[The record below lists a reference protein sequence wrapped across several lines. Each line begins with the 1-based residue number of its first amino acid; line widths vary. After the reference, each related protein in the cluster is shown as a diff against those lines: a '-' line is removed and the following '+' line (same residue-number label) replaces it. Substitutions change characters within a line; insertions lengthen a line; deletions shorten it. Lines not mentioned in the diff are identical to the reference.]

1 MSRLPVSDDVLQQ
14 TLDTYHAFDDNQTLA
29 AEALDISRGA
39 LQHHLKQAALR
50 GMMGTEPVLQGF
62 HISKTT
68 AVLNGDGDI
77 VREFVQ
83 QKPERIEPYERMPN
97 HLISGVSALVGADGN
112 IIQQWIKTKAEAVA
126 QLALRDAIMA
136 EFESYRGAAQPIA
149 PPVETYSQIEQY
161 YPICDPHIGMLSW
174 GKQTGKPNDL
184 RIGTERLLAG
194 ADRLISLAPPAETAV
209 IIQTGDFFHA
219 DNQRNVTEASG
230 HQLDVDGRADKVKL
244 VGVKVLRRMID
255 LALHKHEKVIV
266 KNLKGNHDPE
276 SAAWLNI
283 SLGMFYENEP
293 RVEID
298 LDDGNNDIW
307 LHLFGRNYV
316 GATHGHT
323 MKPERMAMV
332 MADDRPDYW
341 GASDYR
347 WMIFGHIHHETVKEV
362 GSVRCESFRQPVP
375 KDAYAHS
382 HGYRAGSSMSS
393 VTLHETGGEIGR
405 HKINFPRSAA

>member
-1 MSRLPVSDDVLQQ
+1 MVSDEDLRRTV
-14 TLDTYHAFDDNQTLA
+14 DTYNAYDENQTKA
-29 AEALDISRGA
+29 AEALGIVRGA
-39 LQHHLKQAALR
+39 LQYRLKLAAR
-50 GMMGTEPVLQGF
+50 KGMLGTAPVLQGF
-62 HISKTT
+62 EISKTT
-68 AVLNGDGDI
+68 AVTNQDGDI
-77 VREFVQ
+77 VREFIQ
-83 QKPERIEPYERMPN
+83 QRPERIEPYLHPAG
-97 HLISGVSALVGADGN
+97 HAISGVSALVGADGN

-126 QLALRDAIMA
+126 HAQLIDAIKA
-136 EFESYRGAAQPIA
+136 EFEEYRGAAQPIA
-149 PPVETYSQIEQY
+149 PPRETYSEIEQY
-161 YPICDPHIGMLSW
+161 YPICDPHVGMLSW

-184 RIGTERLLAG
+184 RIGAERLLAG

-219 DNQRNVTEASG
+219 DNQRNVTEGHG

-244 VGVKVLRRMID
+244 AGVRILRRMID
-255 LALHKHEKVIV
+255 LSLHKHKRVIV

-307 LHLFGRNYV
+307 LHLFGKNYV

-341 GASDYR
+341 GASEYR

-382 HGYRAGSSMSS
+382 HGYRAGNSMSS
-393 VTLHETGGEIGR
+393 VTLHKTDGEIGR
-405 HKINFPRSAA
+405 HKVNFPRGGR